1 MPPESA
7 VILLRASLL
16 VLLSTLFAGPL
27 VHAGSAAD
35 VQGLR
40 ATGGWVRE
48 TPPGRSVAAGYVTL
62 ENAGE
67 TTAVLIG
74 ARSPVARVE
83 MHSMRMVEGMMRM
96 RPLDR
101 LEIPA
106 GEHASLAP
114 FFDVDAMRAGTT
126 VEFELLFEDG
136 STLPLALPVRRSAP
150 AGD

>member
-1 MPPESA
+1 M
-7 VILLRASLL
+7 ILLRASLL

-114 FFDVDAMRAGTT
+114 GGDHLMFFDVDAMRAGTT